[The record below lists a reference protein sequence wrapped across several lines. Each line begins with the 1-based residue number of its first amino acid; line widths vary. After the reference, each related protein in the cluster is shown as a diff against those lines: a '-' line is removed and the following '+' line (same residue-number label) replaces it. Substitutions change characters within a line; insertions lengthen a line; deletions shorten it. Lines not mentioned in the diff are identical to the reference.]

1 MKVRI
6 RTVENVYPLKRVN
19 LVPRSARLI
28 RHLLELTKPWNAGSK
43 SPATGLF
50 IYLFVWFFFLRFSGE
65 RLTLAPARLTNAK
78 NKNDINK

>member
-50 IYLFVWFFFLRFSGE
+50 IYLFVCFFFFAFFR
-65 RLTLAPARLTNAK
+65 RAPHTCPRSPDK
-78 NKNDINK
+78 RKK